1 MFGGVMAKVSDKGS
15 PLFVLLIIL
24 FSIAL
29 VIVITVPQKIW
40 DTEKLEKTQA
50 EYNMNSIYE
59 AEKFYHRLTKKYTTN
74 TDTLLNTLAQDSTL
88 KMAEKLVEYTS
99 QLRKLFVEYLDLP
112 YVDALLTISKN
123 INSISDDLTSNKR
136 YFKMVEEILN
146 ESEQLNLN
154 LQVFHNDVKLPNYV
168 AAVSAL
174 DSIYQL
180 QRDLSDYNLQTAAMR
195 LSQLTSNVNGHL
207 PDVEINDFEEQWKD
221 LTTRI
226 SAFVRKVNSSKVA
239 KFTSTADRI
248 KDFNAAVNTSLQR
261 IAQLNKEDNINKAR
275 EIQAKIDAA
284 YQTFLKDFI
293 VTNRTAQYRLAEQD
307 SQVLY
312 ISKDNFISPINGEPY
327 LILIDQDSADV
338 KVESPVL
345 LKELKEKVEP
355 VAREAAAF
363 TFLPPFGA
371 YADTL
376 AVIHKKAL
384 DIKKKIRRNIEITIK
399 NKEIDESFGKYR
411 ESTEYAAYKDLK
423 DFIDVAQ
430 NSLSFSDIVEASE
443 KGRNAI
449 SIFKQIYGENLF
461 NNIDSIHAKIKA
473 DLEEYNSILAKVRR
487 LPRGV
492 ENFEKDIAVL
502 DALVARMK
510 EAKSTTDVA
519 KLSDLQKQ
527 LEELILFAA
536 DGITIP
542 QYYIFKKS
550 IKNVGYIYKNTRSWE
565 EKKEK

>member
-195 LSQLTSNVNGHL
+195 LSQLTANVNGHL

-275 EIQAKIDAA
+275 EIQAKIDGA

>member
-1 MFGGVMAKVSDKGS
+1 MAKVSDKGS

>member
-1 MFGGVMAKVSDKGS
+1 MAKVSDKGS

-195 LSQLTSNVNGHL
+195 LSQLTANVNGHL

>member
-1 MFGGVMAKVSDKGS
+1 MAKVSDKGS

-371 YADTL
+371 YADSL

-423 DFIDVAQ
+423 DFIEVAQ
-430 NSLSFSDIVEASE
+430 NSRSFSDIVEASE

>member
-1 MFGGVMAKVSDKGS
+1 MAKVSDKGS

-88 KMAEKLVEYTS
+88 KMAEKLVQYTTR
-99 QLRKLFVEYLDLP
+99 LRKLFVEYLDLP
-112 YVDALLTISKN
+112 YVDALLTISQN
-123 INSISDDLTSNKR
+123 INRISDDLTSNKR
-136 YFKMVEEILN
+136 YFKMVEDILN

-168 AAVSAL
+168 AAVMAL

-195 LSQLTSNVNGHL
+195 LSQLTANVNSHL
-207 PDVEINDFEEQWKD
+207 SDVEVDGFEEQWKD
-221 LTTRI
+221 LTRRI
-226 SAFVRKVNSSKVA
+226 SSFVRKVNASKVA

-248 KDFNAAVNTSLQR
+248 KDFNAAVNNALQK
-261 IAQLNKEDNINKAR
+261 IARLNKQDNVNKAN
-275 EIQAKIDAA
+275 EVQAKIDAA

-312 ISKDNFISPINGEPY
+312 ISRENFISPINGEPY
-327 LILIDQDSADV
+327 VIMIDDDSADV

-345 LKELKEKVEP
+345 LKELQEKVKP
-355 VAREAAAF
+355 IAREVAGF
-363 TFLPPFGA
+363 TFLAPFGA

-376 AVIHKKAL
+376 ATIHKKAL
-384 DIKKKIRRNIEITIK
+384 DIKKRIRRNIEVTIK
-399 NKEIDESFGKYR
+399 NKEIEENFGKYR
-411 ESTEYAAYKDLK
+411 ESIEYGAYKDIMH
-423 DFIDVAQ
+423 FIDVAQ
-430 NSLSFSDIVEASE
+430 SSQSFSDITSASE
-443 KGRNAI
+443 EGRNAI

-461 NNIDSIHAKIKA
+461 NNIDSIHARIKA
-473 DLEEYNSILAKVRR
+473 DLEEYNTILAKIRR

-492 ENFEKDIAVL
+492 ENFEKDIADL
-502 DALVARMK
+502 DALIAQIK

-542 QYYIFKKS
+542 QYYVFKKS

>member
-1 MFGGVMAKVSDKGS
+1 MAKVSDKGS

-195 LSQLTSNVNGHL
+195 LSQLTANVNGHL

-536 DGITIP
+536 DGISIP

>member
-195 LSQLTSNVNGHL
+195 LSQLTANVNGHL

>member
-1 MFGGVMAKVSDKGS
+1 MAKVSDKGS

-195 LSQLTSNVNGHL
+195 LSQLTANVNGHL

-275 EIQAKIDAA
+275 EIQAKIDGA

>member
-195 LSQLTSNVNGHL
+195 LSQLTANVNGHL

-275 EIQAKIDAA
+275 EIQAKIDGA

-510 EAKSTTDVA
+510 EAKSNTDVA